1 VFSNS
6 FSFWLFN
13 LGVSIIWLA
22 VAVTTGNY
30 FMGAGALFYL
40 LFAMVVELP
49 GTSADEG
56 SSDPENESPDDG
68 LSDIL

>member
-1 VFSNS
+1 MFSNS

-13 LGVSIIWLA
+13 LGVSILWLTGA
-22 VAVTTGNY
+22 VMTGNY

-40 LFAMVVELP
+40 LFAMLVELP
-49 GTSADEG
+49 STSGEEGSADE
-56 SSDPENESPDDG
+56 DNESPDDG